1 MELEEFLQQTKDI
14 REYKR
19 GQAVKLDLVGYPR
32 KFTAEALSV
41 GVNFVSKWRLQYNRH
56 GATGLRLSYKGSKGY
71 LTQEEKQQVLDWLSK
86 QSPYVS
92 RETLEA
98 YLETTLGVSY
108 SSTRSYYDLLE
119 QAGLSYKK
127 RQAVNPA
134 KDEQQ
139 VLQKR
144 EELKKSRPT

>member
-1 MELEEFLQQTKDI
+1 MQQTKDV

-19 GQAVKLDLVGYPR
+19 GQAVKLDLEGYPR

-41 GVNFVSKWRLQYNRH
+41 GVNFVSKWRLAYNRQ
-56 GATGLRLSYKGSKGY
+56 GAAGLRLSYKGSRGY
-71 LTQEEKQQVLDWLSK
+71 LAKEDKQQVLDWLSK

-98 YLETTLGVSY
+98 YLETTYGVSY

-144 EELKKSRPT
+144 EELKKSRRA

>member
-1 MELEEFLQQTKDI
+1 MNLEEFLQQTKDI

-19 GQAVKLDLVGYPR
+19 GQAVKLDLAGYPR
-32 KFTAEALSV
+32 KFIAEALSV
-41 GVNFVSKWRLQYNRH
+41 GVNFVSKWRLQYNGH
-56 GATGLRLSYKGSKGY
+56 GTAGLRLSYKGSKGY
-71 LTQEEKQQVLDWLSK
+71 LTQEEKQQVLEWLGQ

-98 YLETTLGVSY
+98 YLETTYGVSY

-127 RQAVNPA
+127 RQGVNPA

-144 EELKKSRPT
+144 EELKKSGRA